1 MTGAELYF
9 AEQHE
14 NPEYHAAYIQARA
27 EVDALEE
34 VLKQL
39 ELQQQHQDLSEIA
52 KRAGIS
58 RREMRRVVS
67 PVHRGP
73 RFETVTAVA
82 AALGLTIRI
91 EPSTEG
97 TVAVT

>member
-9 AEQHE
+9 AEQHK
-14 NPEYHAAYIQARA
+14 NPEYHAAYLQARA
-27 EVDALEE
+27 EVDALEA
-34 VLKQL
+34 VLREL
-39 ELQQQHQDLSEIA
+39 ELQQQHQHLSEIA
-52 KRAGIS
+52 RRAGIS

-67 PVHRGP
+67 PLRRGP

-82 AALGLTIRI
+82 ATLGLTIRV
-91 EPSTEG
+91 EPSAEG